1 MSYDRFSPIFFGAKV
16 LRHGDGRRPVRKCF
30 KNRIDFTIA
39 KEYFSHIHF
48 NSFGGN
54 ALGILTVTGLVVK
67 LVLLLLLGFSII
79 SWAIIFFKF
88 LQVYRANSQ
97 SERFMEFFWK
107 TKRFDAI
114 NDQLDRFAHSPL
126 AVLFSEGFTEL
137 KRLMEKGVQKE
148 EPDVISTD
156 LGGIDNIARALRR
169 ATTSETTRLEKYL
182 TFLAT
187 TGSTAPFIGL
197 FGTVWGIMTAFKG
210 IGETGTASLA
220 VVAPGIAEALIA
232 TAIGLVAAIPAVMG
246 YNHFQHKI
254 RVLIAE
260 MDSFSTE
267 YLNIVQRTFARK

>member
-1 MSYDRFSPIFFGAKV
+1 MTFFAG
-16 LRHGDGRRPVRKCF
+16 
-30 KNRIDFTIA
+30 
-39 KEYFSHIHF
+39 
-48 NSFGGN
+48 
-54 ALGILTVTGLVVK
+54 TGLVVK
-67 LVLLLLLGFSII
+67 LVLLILLYFSVV
-79 SWAIIFFKF
+79 SWAIIFYKL
-88 LQVYRANSQ
+88 LQVHRANSE
-97 SERFMEFFWK
+97 SERFLEFFWK

-114 NDQLDRFAHSPL
+114 NSQIDRFTNSPL
-126 AVLFSEGFTEL
+126 TVLFSEGYGEL
-137 KRLMEKGVQKE
+137 KKLMDKGEQKE

-156 LGGIDNIARALRR
+156 LGGIDNISRALRR
-169 ATTSETTRLEKYL
+169 ATTSEITRLEKYT

-210 IGETGTASLA
+210 IGETGSASLA

-254 RVLIAE
+254 RVLIGE

-267 YLNIVQRTFARK
+267 FLNIVQRSFAKK

>member
-1 MSYDRFSPIFFGAKV
+1 LEVS
-16 LRHGDGRRPVRKCF
+16 
-30 KNRIDFTIA
+30 
-39 KEYFSHIHF
+39 
-48 NSFGGN
+48 
-54 ALGILTVTGLVVK
+54 ALGILAVTGLVVK
-67 LVLLLLLGFSII
+67 LVLLVLLYFSVV

-88 LQVYRANSQ
+88 LQVQRANRESV
-97 SERFMEFFWK
+97 RFLEFFWK
-107 TKRFDAI
+107 TKRFDSI
-114 NDQLDRFAHSPL
+114 NEQLDRFTHSPL
-126 AVLFSEGFTEL
+126 TVLFSEGFAEL
-137 KRLMEKGVQKE
+137 KKLMEKGPQKE

-156 LGGIDNIARALRR
+156 IGGIDNIARALRR
-169 ATTSETTRLEKYL
+169 ATTSEITRLEKYL

-254 RVLIAE
+254 KVLIAE

>member
-1 MSYDRFSPIFFGAKV
+1 LTFFAG
-16 LRHGDGRRPVRKCF
+16 
-30 KNRIDFTIA
+30 
-39 KEYFSHIHF
+39 
-48 NSFGGN
+48 
-54 ALGILTVTGLVVK
+54 TGLVVK
-67 LVLLLLLGFSII
+67 LVLFILLYFSVV
-79 SWAIIFFKF
+79 SWTIIFYK
-88 LQVYRANSQ
+88 LRQVHRANSQ
-97 SERFMEFFWK
+97 SLSFLEFFWK

-114 NDQLDRFAHSPL
+114 NSQLDRFPSSPL
-126 AVLFSEGFTEL
+126 SVLFNEGYGEL
-137 KRLMEKGVQKE
+137 KKLMERGEQRE
-148 EPDVISTD
+148 EPSVISTD

-169 ATTSETTRLEKYL
+169 ATTSEITRLEKYL

-210 IGETGTASLA
+210 IGETGSASLA

-254 RVLIAE
+254 KVVIAE

-267 YLNIVQRTFARK
+267 FLNIVQRTFSRK